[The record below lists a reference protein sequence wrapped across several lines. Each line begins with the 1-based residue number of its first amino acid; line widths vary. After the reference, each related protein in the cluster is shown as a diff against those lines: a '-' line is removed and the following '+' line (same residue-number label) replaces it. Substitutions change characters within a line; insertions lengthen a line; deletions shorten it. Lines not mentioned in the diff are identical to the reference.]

1 MKLPSP
7 SRLLLLVAGQV
18 CALTC
23 ALPAFAADPC
33 DALYN
38 AGIKA
43 VQTPHHVYSTTTH
56 SAETMH
62 QSDTFKRLTGKA
74 MYTGKTESVEAIFNG
89 KIEYLQLHGEWKR
102 SPMPQQDMVE
112 AAQEKLKTHPDT
124 CTFVG
129 DQMVDGQAVGV
140 YKAHNNESD
149 ANQQVRILKS
159 NGLMQ
164 GGTLTLPDGSTVE
177 TRYEYSNVQA
187 PAGVN

>member
-1 MKLPSP
+1 MKLSSP
-7 SRLLLLVAGQV
+7 GRLLLLVTSQA
-18 CALTC
+18 CALIG
-23 ALPAFAADPC
+23 AVSAFAANTC

-38 AGIKA
+38 AGITS

-56 SAETMH
+56 SAETLH

-74 MYTGKTESVEAIFNG
+74 MYTGKTESVEAIFDG
-89 KIEYLQLHGEWKR
+89 KIEYLQLHGKWKR

-129 DQMVDGQAVGV
+129 DQMVDDQAMSV

-164 GGTLTLPDGSTVE
+164 GGTLTLPDGSVVE